1 MIRSFQ
7 TAARAQNLELELVFP
22 HDLFITDDIEE
33 TGSTFEENSRIKAE
47 FFYKK
52 SGLAT
57 IADDGGIMIPALNN
71 EPGVKTRRWLGR
83 NDATDEEIVSYT
95 LKRMEH
101 LQTRQQR
108 KAFFATCVTFYDGNT
123 LLQEKGQT
131 ECQIAKTPLERH
143 KTPGFPFRVLM
154 ILSNGKYFDDLTQ
167 QEHEIYDHRDMAAI
181 RLVKRIASEIRPKT

>member
-108 KAFFATCVTFYDGNT
+108 KA

-167 QEHEIYDHRDMAAI
+167 QEHEIYDHRDMAVI